1 MRRQK
6 GNQMKIYFKSSYLII
21 LVLIGTLIAMPLQ
34 IIFGQGKQKVEVSLG
49 LGAASPSES
58 NPLNVPGEKPLPT
71 SFSGNASLRWPI
83 GDMMLVGLR
92 GFLSV
97 QNLSDYQFQQNGSNT
112 TKTIDFRLTSYT
124 LAIDTKI
131 YLIDSRYVAPYL
143 LLAIAYS
150 GGSISNGDLGN
161 LSYQGFSA
169 GGGLGVWFS
178 ITKTFGLSFDVLRL
192 AGSGKWKEKPASN
205 ATSDDYD
212 PSSTIISMNFSFLVN
227 H

>member
-1 MRRQK
+1 MTAIPWQT
-6 GNQMKIYFKSSYLII
+6 IY
-21 LVLIGTLIAMPLQ
+21 
-34 IIFGQGKQKVEVSLG
+34 GQGKQKVEVSLG

-58 NPLNVPGEKPLPT
+58 NPLNVPGEKPLSA
-71 SFSGNASLRWPI
+71 SFSGNVSLRWPV
-83 GDMMLVGLR
+83 GDLMLVGLH
-92 GFLSV
+92 GFLAV
-97 QNLSDYQFQQNGSNT
+97 QNLSDYQFQQTGSNT

-131 YLIDSRYVAPYL
+131 YLIDSRNIAPYL

-150 GGSISNGDLGN
+150 GGSVSNGDLGN

-205 ATSDDYD
+205 ATSNDYD
-212 PSSTIISMNFSFLVN
+212 PSSTFISMNISFLIN